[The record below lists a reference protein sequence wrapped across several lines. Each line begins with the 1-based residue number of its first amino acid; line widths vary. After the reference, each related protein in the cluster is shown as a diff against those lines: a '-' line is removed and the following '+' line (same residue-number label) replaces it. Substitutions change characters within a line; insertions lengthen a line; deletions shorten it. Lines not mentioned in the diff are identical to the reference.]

1 MSLTISKQSFAYN
14 KLSFKNTKT
23 QRFFVYIY
31 NGCLK
36 NKKLNIKIHITL
48 NIALL

>member
-23 QRFFVYIY
+23 QRFFRIY
-31 NGCLK
+31 LQRLSQK
-36 NKKLNIKIHITL
+36 KKLNIKIHIAL